1 MADVGGVLRQEIVRL
16 ARRELRAELA
26 PFKKAR
32 AEQRQAIA
40 LLKREAKELRQAV
53 ASLRKSNFSF
63 KVTTAPATAGRN
75 LRFVAKGLKAQRTR
89 LGLSA
94 NEYGKLVGVSHQTV
108 RNWEEGVSKPSAS
121 DLAIID
127 GLRRTSKQAAQLAL
141 QQIKARA
148 R

>member
-16 ARRELRAELA
+16 ARRELRAQLE

-32 AEQRQAIA
+32 TEQGQAIA
-40 LLKREAKELRQAV
+40 LLKREVKELRQEV
-53 ASLRKSNFSF
+53 ASRRKGSLAP
-63 KVTTAPATAGRN
+63 KAAAAPATGARN

-94 NEYGKLVGVSHQTV
+94 TNYGRLVGVSHQTV

-127 GLRRTSKQAAQLAL
+127 RLRRTSKQAAQLAL
-141 QQIKARA
+141 QQLNARA
-148 R
+148 G

>member
-40 LLKREAKELRQAV
+40 LLKREVKQLQQAV
-53 ASLRKSNFSF
+53 ASRRKGGLSL
-63 KVTTAPATAGRN
+63 KVAAAPATGATN
-75 LRFVAKGLKAQRTR
+75 LRFVAKGLKAQRAR

-94 NEYGKLVGVSHQTV
+94 TDYGKLVGVSHQTV

-121 DLAIID
+121 DLVLID
-127 GLRRTSKQAAQLAL
+127 GLRRTSKQAAQSAL

>member
-26 PFKKAR
+26 PFEKAR

-40 LLKREAKELRQAV
+40 LLKREVKELQQAV
-53 ASLRKSNFSF
+53 ASRRKGSLSP
-63 KVTTAPATAGRN
+63 KVAAAPASAARS

-94 NEYGKLVGVSHQTV
+94 TDYGRLVGVSHQTV
-108 RNWEEGVSKPSAS
+108 RNWEESVSKPSAT
-121 DLAIID
+121 DLVLID
-127 GLRRTSKQAAQLAL
+127 GLRRTSKQDAQMAL
-141 QQIKARA
+141 QQIKGKAR
-148 R
+148 

>member
-16 ARRELRAELA
+16 ARRELRGGLE

-40 LLKREAKELRQAV
+40 LLKREVKELRQEV
-53 ASLRKSNFSF
+53 ASRRKGSPST
-63 KVTTAPATAGRN
+63 KVTAAPATATRN
-75 LRFVAKGLKAQRTR
+75 LRFVAKGLKAQRAR

-94 NEYGKLVGVSHQTV
+94 ADYGTLVGVSHQTV
-108 RNWEEGVSKPSAS
+108 RNWEEGVSKPSVS

-127 GLRRTSKQAAQLAL
+127 GLRRTSKRAAQSSL
-141 QQIKARA
+141 QQIKAKSG
-148 R
+148 